1 MCVCVCQ
8 FMCVCEGFCVP
19 VYVGVGVCVCV
30 VRGVVLCGCVFVVAF
45 VWWCLCGGG
54 VVVFLCLCDVFF
66 FCGGVLL
73 HRITEKLCKALTT
86 LV

>member
-1 MCVCVCQ
+1 MCVVRGVVLCVWFVVLC
-8 FMCVCEGFCVP
+8 
-19 VYVGVGVCVCV
+19 CVCV

-54 VVVFLCLCDVFF
+54 VVVFLCLCDGVFLVVVFF
-66 FCGGVLL
+66 FIALRRNL
-73 HRITEKLCKALTT
+73 QRALTT